1 MKNTKKNHVWCL
13 CRDDFNR
20 QNLKLTINQNLCCL
34 SLWQTSSSALT
45 GLKDGKPCHLD
56 MDVNV
61 SVCRHNRLQQLIAAR
76 FRQTCMFFCTYW
88 LFLNTRESSLFLKQS
103 FSLSLSL
110 FFPNEKLP
118 ALPSGSEFIHFSR
131 AEEEVVHVCFLAT
144 TGGEGGSFM

>member
-1 MKNTKKNHVWCL
+1 MKWKTQRRITSDASSL

-20 QNLKLTINQNLCCL
+20 QNLKVTMNQNLCCL
-34 SLWQTSSSALT
+34 SLWQTSSPALT
-45 GLKDGKPCHLD
+45 GVKDGKPCHLD

-103 FSLSLSL
+103 FSLSVSL
-110 FFPNEKLP
+110 FFSLMKNSLLCLQEVSSFTL
-118 ALPSGSEFIHFSR
+118 
-131 AEEEVVHVCFLAT
+131 AELKKKWFTFVF
-144 TGGEGGSFM
+144 